1 MEKNTKP
8 KTYFVPPLL
17 LFDSGLSKKENRLF
31 EALLLAGGGWFAKQ
45 AALSAQAA
53 LQIAQGLGL
62 ARAEQRELFDAARML
77 DVGLPALCPQLFG
90 AEAPQEEGEEPA
102 ERMRIRLRN
111 HPVLGARTARDFG
124 MGPLGVDG
132 IASHHEYWNGSG
144 YPQGLREE
152 AIPLGARILGV
163 ASTWAA
169 LLLPAPPQRRQSAA
183 EAEKNLEKLAG
194 LVLDPS
200 LVSLFLAARH
210 HFWQEPESPN
220 AEKIGA

>member
-1 MEKNTKP
+1 
-8 KTYFVPPLL
+8 
-17 LFDSGLSKKENRLF
+17 
-31 EALLLAGGGWFAKQ
+31 
-45 AALSAQAA
+45 
-53 LQIAQGLGL
+53 
-62 ARAEQRELFDAARML
+62 
-77 DVGLPALCPQLFG
+77 
-90 AEAPQEEGEEPA
+90 
-102 ERMRIRLRN
+102 
-111 HPVLGARTARDFG
+111 

-152 AIPLGARILGV
+152 AIPLGARILSV
-163 ASTWAA
+163 SSTWAA

-220 AEKIGA
+220 VEKIGA